1 MSELVV
7 VGFDD
12 PQEADRVLTEMA
24 RLKRE
29 HLIDLE
35 DAVVAIRD
43 PDGEV
48 RIKQSINLIGIGA
61 AQGGLSGALWGTLV
75 GLLFLN
81 PLIGL
86 AVGGA
91 VGAGTGALTGSLV
104 DYGIDDGLIRSIGE
118 TIKPN
123 TSALFLLIKKV
134 QPDKVLHE
142 LSGFKGHVI
151 RSSLSPEQEARLE
164 AALSTT
170 QQPGSAATPAIP
182 PPL

>member
-7 VGFDD
+7 IGFDT
-12 PQEADRVLTEMA
+12 PHEADRVLTELA
-24 RLKRE
+24 RMRKE
-29 HLIDLE
+29 YLIDLE

-43 PDGEV
+43 PDGSV
-48 RIKQSINLIGIGA
+48 RIKQSINLVGLGA

-91 VGAGTGALTGSLV
+91 VGAGTGALSGSMV

-118 TIKPN
+118 TLQPN
-123 TSALFLLIKKV
+123 TSALFLLIRKV
-134 QPDKVLHE
+134 QPDKVLQE
-142 LSGFKGHVI
+142 LSGFKGRVL
-151 RSSLSPEQEARLE
+151 RSSLSPDQEARLQ
-164 AALSTT
+164 AALSSA
-170 QQPGSAATPAIP
+170 QQPPAVGMP
-182 PPL
+182 AEAPL